1 MKDYQ
6 KMLDTLTNVPTGN
19 GFVGDFSKY
28 RESLLSLQELVDK
41 EKPMKIDSRYESDG
55 TEDGSIEI
63 AKCPLCGK
71 EVWNDCSCFEKPDY
85 CPHCGKHLDWEG
97 KK

>member
-41 EKPMKIDSRYESDG
+41 EKPMKPLPSDKPNKVQ
-55 TEDGSIEI
+55 EWF
-63 AKCPLCGK
+63 CPRCK
-71 EVWNDCSCFEKPDY
+71 AQVYPYPHYDY
-85 CPHCGKHLDWEG
+85 CPECGQHLDWEG

>member
-41 EKPMKIDSRYESDG
+41 EKPMKVVPFVNFWGYKG
-55 TEDGSIEI
+55 FQ
-63 AKCPLCGK
+63 CPKCGK
-71 EVWNDCSCFEKPDY
+71 AINGGDY
-85 CPHCGKHLDWEG
+85 CPHCGQHLDWEG